1 MTFSLRFPAAVLLL
15 FSFLSVACLLVCFG
29 DGFDPLEVNC
39 TSSFFFL
46 SLFFFFFFSEITS
59 GVWFSVSSFLP
70 LLLLLLV
77 FISLRV
83 LVLP

>member
-1 MTFSLRFPAAVLLL
+1 
-15 FSFLSVACLLVCFG
+15 
-29 DGFDPLEVNC
+29 LEVNC